1 MLFTHT
7 LHTVVFA
14 HQESVHSRY
23 HYENSA
29 EHKHPQVII
38 MVSTTG
44 IVYCLENA
52 HHYISWIVIYHLKS
66 F

>member
-44 IVYCLENA
+44 IVYINIA
-52 HHYISWIVIYHLKS
+52 
-66 F
+66 